1 MTAAL
6 ERDLTPD
13 LLPDKPCECPHR
25 RHHPGTTHRKPPLG
39 VPATGRVVRDKEDT
53 MHDDDNWDDND
64 WDPDITGDPMLD
76 QTGYKSPRRS
86 FHPVRWDAVA
96 RLAQQQREQQ
106 EERRRR

>member
-1 MTAAL
+1 MIGLYRWT
-6 ERDLTPD
+6 RQRLTGRAGVV
-13 LLPDKPCECPHR
+13 KPR
-25 RHHPGTTHRKPPLG
+25 NHPGTTHRKPPLG

-64 WDPDITGDPMLD
+64 GDPDITGDPMLD